1 MLLKV
6 LLERYLDSLH
16 LIITNSLIS
25 FHLFQLVGFGKVSS
39 STESKSKFLAIAEY
53 SVTDFSTCTDNK
65 VNDFQTTKY
74 FCAENNSGNIRI
86 SDLGSGLYFNKTN
99 TWFIG
104 GIVSKPS
111 SIPCDS
117 DYILFTN
124 IQPYIPW
131 IQSTLTSN

>member
-1 MLLKV
+1 MLLRV
-6 LLERYLDSLH
+6 HLERYLDSLY
-16 LIITNSLIS
+16 LILINSLS
-25 FHLFQLVGFGKVSS
+25 LLDLFQLVGFGKISS
-39 STESKSKFLAIAEY
+39 STESKSKFLAVAEY

-65 VNDFQTTKY
+65 LNDFKTTKY

-104 GIVSKPS
+104 GIVSKSS